1 MPLLVLFVVTKAQKN
16 YIFDTILH
24 RERPTFTGC
33 ITFLLLINSYYT
45 FLTARFIILQR
56 HTCLFSLSISCHNYG
71 IKSEVFFY
79 KCRNLWCP
87 SYKFI
92 RDGNFKRVIIKR
104 MNGIYVQVNSS
115 NSFAPFDIHMF
126 HHRNNHTWLCY
137 IIFLY
142 QKTHREKLQ
151 SKIYSIVILTV

>member
-45 FLTARFIILQR
+45 FLTACFIILQR
-56 HTCLFSLSISCHNYG
+56 HTFLFSLSISCHNYG
-71 IKSEVFFY
+71 IKSEVFFFISAETY
-79 KCRNLWCP
+79 DALVIN
-87 SYKFI
+87 SYVM
-92 RDGNFKRVIIKR
+92 VILSVSSLR
-104 MNGIYVQVNSS
+104 EWMVYVQVNSS